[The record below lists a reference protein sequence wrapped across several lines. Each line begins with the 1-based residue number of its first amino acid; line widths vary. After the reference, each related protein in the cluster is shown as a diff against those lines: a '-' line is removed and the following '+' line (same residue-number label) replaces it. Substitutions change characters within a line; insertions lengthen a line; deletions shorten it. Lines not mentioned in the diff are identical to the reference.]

1 VNINSQPQN
10 KSSDNFPAGRIT
22 NVFLNFTILLL
33 SVVIIFLTYSIITKV
48 DYFSSN
54 SNDKENVGVNKKP
67 VQLEVL
73 NGCGVN
79 GVAEKFTDYLRAGN
93 FDVVNIGNYRS
104 FDIGH
109 SLLID
114 RTGNMSNA
122 FKIASTLGIKKNNII
137 QQVNKEYFLDVTLV
151 IGKDYKRLK
160 NN

>member
-1 VNINSQPQN
+1 VNIKSQPQK
-10 KSSDNFPAGRIT
+10 KSSSNYPTGKTT
-22 NVFLNFTILLL
+22 NVFFNFTILLL
-33 SVVIIFLTYSIITKV
+33 SVVIIFLTYSIIEKV
-48 DYFSSN
+48 DYFRDN
-54 SNDKENVGVNKKP
+54 NDDKENVGVNKKP

-104 FDIGH
+104 FDIDH

-122 FKIASTLGIKKNNII
+122 FKIASTLGIEKNNII

-151 IGKDYKRLK
+151 IGKDYKKLK

>member
-1 VNINSQPQN
+1 MNSKSQAQN
-10 KSSDNFPAGRIT
+10 KSIDNFPAGKTT
-22 NVFLNFTILLL
+22 NSFLNFTILLL

-54 SNDKENVGVNKKP
+54 NNDEENIGENKKP

-73 NGCGVN
+73 NGCGVS
-79 GVAEKFTDYLRAGN
+79 GVADNFTDYLRAAN

-104 FDIGH
+104 FDVDY

-114 RTGNMSNA
+114 RTGKIENA
-122 FKIASTLGIKKNNII
+122 FEIASALGIKKNNII
-137 QQVNKEYFLDVTLV
+137 QQINKEYFLDVTLV
-151 IGKDYKRLK
+151 IGKDYKQLK

>member
-1 VNINSQPQN
+1 MNIKSQSQN
-10 KSSDNFPAGRIT
+10 KSSDNFPTGKTT

-33 SVVIIFLTYSIITKV
+33 SVVIIFLTYSILEKV
-48 DYFSSN
+48 DYFRSN
-54 SNDKENVGVNKKP
+54 NNDKENVGVNKKP

-104 FDIGH
+104 FNIDH
-109 SLLID
+109 TLLID
-114 RTGNMSNA
+114 RNGNIDKA
-122 FKIASTLGIKKNNII
+122 FEIASALGIERNNII
-137 QQVNKEYFLDVTLV
+137 QQLNKGYFLDVTLV
-151 IGKDYKRLK
+151 IGKDYKRLI

>member
-1 VNINSQPQN
+1 VNNKFQPQK
-10 KSSDNFPAGRIT
+10 KSTDNFPSGKST
-22 NVFLNFTILLL
+22 NSFLNITILLL
-33 SVVIIFLTYSIITKV
+33 SIVIILLTYSIITKI
-48 DYFSSN
+48 DYFN
-54 SNDKENVGVNKKP
+54 SNNNDDENIGANNKP

-79 GVAEKFTDYLRAGN
+79 GVADKFTDYLRAGN

-104 FDIGH
+104 FDVDY
-109 SLLID
+109 SLVID
-114 RTGNMSNA
+114 RTGNIKNA
-122 FKIASTLGIKKNNII
+122 FEIASKLGIGRNNII